1 MDLQSVAVYICLLF
15 DHAAR
20 KEPACVSMVTDLKK
34 RRAQELTA
42 ENCIVPDLCEK
53 NRCVSFYAG
62 CWLYFLHRWK
72 MFLSS
77 STSQQSKWLRVCS
90 REYLDVTSLPT
101 NSYIPAWLSV
111 NHWWY
116 QLLSQSWVAGVWGLW
131 ILAQRLTADST
142 MMNCC

>member
-53 NRCVSFYAG
+53 KIVASVSTLAVDFIFFIDEKCFSVAPPVNNQNDCVY
-62 CWLYFLHRWK
+62 
-72 MFLSS
+72 
-77 STSQQSKWLRVCS
+77 V
-90 REYLDVTSLPT
+90 
-101 NSYIPAWLSV
+101 PA
-111 NHWWY
+111 
-116 QLLSQSWVAGVWGLW
+116 
-131 ILAQRLTADST
+131 TT
-142 MMNCC
+142 MM